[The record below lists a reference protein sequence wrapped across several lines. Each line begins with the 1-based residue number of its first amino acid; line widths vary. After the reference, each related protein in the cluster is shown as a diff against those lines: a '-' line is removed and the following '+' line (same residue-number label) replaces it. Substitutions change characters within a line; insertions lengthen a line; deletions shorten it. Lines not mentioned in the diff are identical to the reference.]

1 MIKLNPYFEIILAG
15 IIWGLSGIFVKI
27 LPLPATT
34 ITFFR
39 LAVPTIILLIYLKIK
54 KTPLFTGNNK
64 PLLIAST
71 LNAVRVFLYTIGFI
85 FTTIGNGVII
95 LYTWPIFTTLLS
107 MIYLKEKVQKRTFL
121 LLTIAF
127 AGIIVIYSNHKFSF
141 SNKDFIGMTAM
152 LLSSLIYTI
161 TIIIFKK
168 ELPKYTPIETIFYQ
182 NFVGAIIFLPFLF
195 SNKPFPTLSQ
205 ISIGTIYG
213 IVIGIIGF
221 ILFFAGLKKLKTST
235 ASFLTY
241 IEVVSAIIFGI
252 IIFKETITWNMIA
265 GGLLII
271 TSTILIKKEK

>member
-1 MIKLNPYFEIILAG
+1 MTSNPYFEIILAG
-15 IIWGLSGIFVKI
+15 IIWGLSGVFVKI

-39 LAVPTIILLIYLKIK
+39 LAIPTIILLIYLRIK
-54 KTPLFTGNNK
+54 KTPIFTGNNK

-95 LYTWPIFTTLLS
+95 LYTWPIFTTILS
-107 MIYLKEKVQKRTFL
+107 IFYLKEKVQKKTFL
-121 LLTIAF
+121 LLFIAF
-127 AGIIVIYSNHKFSF
+127 IGIIVIYSNHRFSF

-182 NFVGAIIFLPFLF
+182 NVVGAIIFLPFLF
-195 SNKPFPTLSQ
+195 FNKPFPTLPQ
-205 ISIGTIYG
+205 ASIGIIYG
-213 IVIGIIGF
+213 IIIGIIGF

-235 ASFLTY
+235 ASSLTY

-252 IIFKETITWNMIA
+252 IIFKETLTWNMIA

-271 TSTILIKKEK
+271 TSTILIKKET